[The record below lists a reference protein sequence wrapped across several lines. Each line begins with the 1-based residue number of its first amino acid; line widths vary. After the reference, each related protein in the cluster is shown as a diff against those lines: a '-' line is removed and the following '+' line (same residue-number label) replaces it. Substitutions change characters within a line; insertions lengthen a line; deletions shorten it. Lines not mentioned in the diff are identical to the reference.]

1 MDDPEEFGMSRRHI
15 YIIFSIIQVCCWLG
29 MVWPGPVFANHIE
42 PFVMGLP
49 FLVFWY
55 VLWVF
60 IMLVDLIVLYWVESL
75 EEVDN
80 A

>member
-1 MDDPEEFGMSRRHI
+1 MNRRRI
-15 YIIFSIIQVCCWLG
+15 YTIFSIVHVFCWLA
-29 MVWPGPVFANHIE
+29 MVWPGPAFANHIT

-60 IMLVDLIVLYWVESL
+60 IMLVDLIVLYWAESAVEA
-75 EEVDN
+75 DN